1 MQDRDISKE
10 GHGSLRI
17 MANKVDVV
25 EGLAKRC
32 NENWSMAPK
41 SDIVFFFLPQYC
53 PSPSCVVILC
63 SEK

>member
-41 SDIVFFFLPQYC
+41 SDIVHPSVFFLPRTI
-53 PSPSCVVILC
+53 PRH
-63 SEK
+63 